1 MIRLENISK
10 SYGGNVVF
18 SNFSMELRDDV
29 ITSILGPSGCGKTT
43 LLNIIGAVGD
53 ADAGRVN
60 GVGGRRASYVFQEPR
75 LLPWLTVRENIEFVL
90 KGSRDEIRRQT
101 DEILSIVEL
110 DGCSE
115 MYPSQ
120 LSGGMCQRVSIA
132 RAFAF
137 PSEIMLMDEPFSS
150 LDHALKKN
158 IIERFLSLWKKK
170 TRTVIFVTHDIDE
183 ALTLSDD
190 IFIFS
195 KSPVAV
201 LSHKSDIRSSD
212 HITLKKEIIQVFK
225 EF

>member
-43 LLNIIGAVGD
+43 LLNIIGAVGA
-53 ADAGRVN
+53 ADAGRVK
-60 GVGGRRASYVFQEPR
+60 GIGGRRASYVFQEPR
-75 LLPWLTVRENIEFVL
+75 LLPWLTGRENIELVL

-110 DGCSE
+110 EGCAS

-150 LDHALKKN
+150 LDLALKKN
-158 IIERFLSLWKKK
+158 IMERFLSLWKMK

-195 KSPVAV
+195 KSPVSV
-201 LSHKSDIRSSD
+201 LSHNYDIRSSD
-212 HITLKKEIIQVFK
+212 HNTLKNEMIQVFK
-225 EF
+225 DF